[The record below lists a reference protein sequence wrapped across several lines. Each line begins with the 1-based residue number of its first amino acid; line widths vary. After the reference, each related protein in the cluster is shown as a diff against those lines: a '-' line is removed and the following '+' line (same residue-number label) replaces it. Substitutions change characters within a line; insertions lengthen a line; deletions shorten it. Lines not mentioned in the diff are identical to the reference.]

1 MRIFRQTLLA
11 GLLVVLLVAG
21 IWVWAHNSLVK
32 SGESVEAGWAQVES
46 NYQRRADLVPG
57 LVESVSRYLRHE
69 RETLSNIV
77 RERNGGLRTLAQAV
91 DEADLA
97 RRESGRVLASQRGA
111 APRSEGDLASVAAT
125 QEQLQGRILRLF
137 ALAESYPALRAG
149 DQMLTLQAQ
158 LEGAENRINVA
169 RMRFNEAVRNYNRML
184 RTFPLNLVARWEGLQ
199 PRAYF
204 QAEEGAE
211 RSPGLGF
218 DG

>member
-1 MRIFRQTLLA
+1 MRISWQALLI
-11 GLLVVLLVAG
+11 GLLVVWA
-21 IWVWAHNSLVK
+21 WAHNSLVK
-32 SGESVEAGWAQVES
+32 SSESVEAGWAQVES

-69 RETLSNIV
+69 RETLSEVV
-77 RERNGGLRTLAQAV
+77 RERNGGLRALGQAAG
-91 DEADLA
+91 EAELA
-97 RRESGRVLASQRGA
+97 RRESSRVLASQGGA

-125 QEQLQGRILRLF
+125 QEQLLGRMRRLL

-184 RTFPLNLVARWEGLQ
+184 RTFPLNLVARWEGIQ

-204 QAEEGAE
+204 QAEEDAE
-211 RSPGLGF
+211 QPPGLGF